1 MKRPNDLPPVMI
13 SGWPDRLIVSG
24 PAVPLGA
31 ERLQIDLSRPR
42 VKSIESV
49 KSTDC
54 VGRRD
59 EAEMWKHLDEVEL
72 LISAPLIVAV
82 IEVLFA
88 SLSRT
93 RRP

>member
-1 MKRPNDLPPVMI
+1 MN
-13 SGWPDRLIVSG
+13 SGWPGRRVLFG
-24 PAVPLGA
+24 PAFPLGV
-31 ERLQIDLSRPR
+31 EHLQIDLSRPR

-49 KSTDC
+49 KPTDC
-54 VGRRD
+54 VRRRD

-72 LISAPLIVAV
+72 LISAPLMVAV

>member
-1 MKRPNDLPPVMI
+1 MNAGLPGRRV
-13 SGWPDRLIVSG
+13 LFV
-24 PAVPLGA
+24 PAFPLGV

-49 KSTDC
+49 KSADC
-54 VGRRD
+54 VRRRD

-72 LISAPLIVAV
+72 LISAPLMVAV